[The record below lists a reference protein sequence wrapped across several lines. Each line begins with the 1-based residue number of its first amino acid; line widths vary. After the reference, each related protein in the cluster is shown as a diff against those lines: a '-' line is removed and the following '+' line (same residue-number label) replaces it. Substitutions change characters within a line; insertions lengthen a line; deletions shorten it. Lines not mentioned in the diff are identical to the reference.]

1 MIIAQV
7 YLRLDTIK
15 DHSKMC
21 SFTVLG
27 GSENQSVSGVTT
39 IFLTQCNTSP
49 SHRVDQGVDCGLWH
63 VGHSS
68 SKMGAKKKCCVYNFV
83 LYIYIYMYIYIYIYM
98 SRILHPKVTGSSL
111 GPAGIVGGGSEC
123 TALSPSSI
131 QYNKARPL
139 SKAPNPQLLPG
150 RTAPGVCVC
159 VCSRCVCSLLCV
171 CT

>member
-7 YLRLDTIK
+7 CLSLDTIK
-15 DHSKMC
+15 DHSRMC

-27 GSENQSVSGVTT
+27 GGSENQSVFGVTT
-39 IFLTQCNTSP
+39 IFLMQCNTSP
-49 SHRVDQGVDCGLWH
+49 SHRVDQVVDCGLWH
-63 VGHSS
+63 VGPLLF
-68 SKMGAKKKCCVYNFV
+68 KIGGQKKSVTFIILFC
-83 LYIYIYMYIYIYIYM
+83 IYIYIYM

-123 TALSPSSI
+123 IVLSPPSI
-131 QYNKARPL
+131 HYNKARPL

-150 RTAPGVCVC
+150 CVCVC
-159 VCSRCVCSLLCV
+159 VFIAVYV

>member
-7 YLRLDTIK
+7 CLRLDTIK

-63 VGHSS
+63 VGLLLF
-68 SKMGAKKKCCVYNFV
+68 KNGGKKKVFIILFC
-83 LYIYIYMYIYIYIYM
+83 IYIYIYM

-111 GPAGIVGGGSEC
+111 GSAGIVGGGSEC

-150 RTAPGVCVC
+150 CVFTVCVFIAVCVC
-159 VCSRCVCSLLCV
+159 
-171 CT
+171 T